1 MRTSVCALLPPRM
14 KALVWPPSPPRVA
27 TLTPGTVCKTCAMVA
42 LCNCSSRARPTISI
56 AWPVSDRGCSKPL
69 AVTTMS
75 SSAACAKTGVG
86 STASAAAAN
95 LKMVMILSPSH
106 DVQTNVVT
114 RRKTPIAPVSRK
126 HKGQTAI
133 RQVSWLPGQCL
144 SPAFPVSRFPV
155 SPVAFGAKARRLQ
168 LREQRR
174 IFIGFPIIHALAQ
187 TWCVSM
193 G

>member
-1 MRTSVCALLPPRM
+1 
-14 KALVWPPSPPRVA
+14 
-27 TLTPGTVCKTCAMVA
+27 
-42 LCNCSSRARPTISI
+42 
-56 AWPVSDRGCSKPL
+56 
-69 AVTTMS
+69 
-75 SSAACAKTGVG
+75 
-86 STASAAAAN
+86 
-95 LKMVMILSPSH
+95 MILSPSH

-144 SPAFPVSRFPV
+144 SPAFPVSRFAV

-174 IFIGFPIIHALAQ
+174 ISAGFPIIHALAQ
-187 TWCVSM
+187 TWCVRRGLHCFCTEGKDFS
-193 G
+193 GYGRWRYLVAGLAWALHAPKLRAFGHLPTVFDGETKALI